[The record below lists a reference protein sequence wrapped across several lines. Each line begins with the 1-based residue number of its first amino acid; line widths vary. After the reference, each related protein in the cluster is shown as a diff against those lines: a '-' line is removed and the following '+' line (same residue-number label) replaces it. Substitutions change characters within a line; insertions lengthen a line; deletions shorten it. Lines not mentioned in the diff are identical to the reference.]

1 MLNKKKISIATI
13 AVLLLGLL
21 AVNLV
26 MAATPIASLTKPI
39 SSAETSAYKPSAAV
53 VTNNEIPEAIE
64 KLKPLIPETPEKAAT
79 AIYPSRNRF
88 LLWTKDGL
96 HIMWGTFGNGVFVG
110 TDNLGKRSW
119 GIYGRGIFAGFYD
132 GEFFWGRY
140 SNGAWRARY
149 LFGLEYSYG
158 KYVLFR
164 SPTLSTNSP

>member
-1 MLNKKKISIATI
+1 MLNKKKLSIATI
-13 AVLLLGLL
+13 SLFLLGLL

-39 SSAETSAYKPSAAV
+39 SSVEVSADKPSAIAV
-53 VTNNEIPEAIE
+53 TTVETPEKIE
-64 KLKPLIPETPEKAAT
+64 KLKSLIPETPEKAIT
-79 AIYPSRNRF
+79 AIYPSRTRF
-88 LLWTKDGL
+88 LLWTNDGL
-96 HIMWGTFGNGVFVG
+96 HIMWGTYGNGVFIG
-110 TDNLGKRSW
+110 TDNLGKRCW

-132 GEFFWGRY
+132 GQFFWGRY

-164 SPTLSTNSP
+164 SPTLSAESP